1 MSGARTGTRLA
12 GLGHAAPARVVPN
25 AEIEAE
31 LGLEAGWIFRR
42 TGISERRWAGPGDTL
57 SGLAADAGAMA
68 LDMARETCGLER
80 GEIGLTVLATSTPDH
95 LLPPSAPRVAHRLGL
110 GASGAVDMAGACSGF
125 LYALVT
131 ADAFVRT
138 WGRPA
143 LVIGANLLSRR
154 INPAERGSSVIFADG
169 AGAVVLAPGGTGG
182 MAGMSLAADGLGYDL
197 VHIPAG
203 GSSRPFAPDM
213 PIEDTRMTLTDG
225 RALFLGAVRLM
236 TETAQAALAQAGL
249 SPAQV
254 DRFVPHQ
261 ANARLMDAVARNLGI
276 SDARVVNSIEQ
287 FGNSSAGTIPLS
299 LSLSHQETPLR
310 DGEVVLMSAAGGGL
324 TAGACVLRV

>member
-1 MSGARTGTRLA
+1 MSGTRLA
-12 GLGHAAPARVVPN
+12 GIGHAVPARVVPN
-25 AEIEAE
+25 AQIEAE
-31 LGLEAGWIFRR
+31 LGLESGWIFRR
-42 TGISERRWAGPGDTL
+42 TGISERRWAEPGETL
-57 SGLAADAGAMA
+57 SGLATQAGGMA
-68 LDMARETCGLER
+68 LDMARG
-80 GEIGLTVLATSTPDH
+80 GGIAPADIGLTLLATSTPDH
-95 LLPPSAPRVAHRLGL
+95 LLPPSAPLVAQRLGL
-110 GASGAVDMAGACSGF
+110 AASGAVDMAGACSGF

-131 ADAFVRT
+131 AESFVRT

-143 LVIGANLLSRR
+143 LVIGANILSRR

-169 AGAVVLAPGGTGG
+169 AGAVVVAPGGTGG
-182 MAGMSLAADGLGYDL
+182 MAGMSLAADGLSYEL

-203 GSSRPFAPDM
+203 GSSRPFTPET

-236 TETAQAALAQAGL
+236 TECAQQALAQAGL
-249 SPAQV
+249 PAAAV

-261 ANARLMDAVARNLGI
+261 ANARLMDAVAHNLGI
-276 SDARVVNSIEQ
+276 APERVVNSIER

-299 LSLSHQETPLR
+299 LSLSHQANPLR
-310 DGEVVLMSAAGGGL
+310 EGDVVLMSAAGGGL